1 MPRKQKTGVVV
12 SDKMQKSIVV
22 EVTSTKQHP
31 LYKKFI
37 RVRKRFI
44 AHDEENQAQNGD
56 TVRIEESRPLS
67 RRKSWVL
74 SDILRVAPG
83 HGLAIKHTATAVASI
98 DEDEARRSADE
109 QGSAPAAASNGAA
122 PVGHDGKASVPAGQD
137 ETGMTDETGGGVT
150 GTESGPTESTGTESG
165 PTEVTDEGVRTNDD
179 TDGNDEVQA

>member
-1 MPRKQKTGVVV
+1 MPRKQKTGIVV

-74 SDILRVAPG
+74 SDILRIAPG
-83 HGLAIKHTATAVASI
+83 HGLAIKHTATAVASV
-98 DEDEARRSADE
+98 DEDEARLSAGE
-109 QGSAPAAASNGAA
+109 SGVAPAAETVGAVPAEAAA
-122 PVGHDGKASVPAGQD
+122 PEQSGGGD
-137 ETGMTDETGGGVT
+137 EQSGGGEEATEVAATATDEVAE
-150 GTESGPTESTGTESG
+150 TEPAA
-165 PTEVTDEGVRTNDD
+165 EGD
-179 TDGNDEVQA
+179 DEVQA